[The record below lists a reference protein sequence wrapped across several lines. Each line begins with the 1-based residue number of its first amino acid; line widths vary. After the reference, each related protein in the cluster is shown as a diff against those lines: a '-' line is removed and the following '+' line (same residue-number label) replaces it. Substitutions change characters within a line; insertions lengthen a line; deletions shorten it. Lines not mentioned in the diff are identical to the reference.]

1 MIQTWQLE
9 APSRTQLLP
18 ADAVARLLDVG
29 SATEPAAAMLDFL
42 GAVAPVDYLT
52 LVEYVPPGRSAPA
65 EPVQA
70 EGHATPRLRNVT
82 YECFAH
88 YRQRFWRDDPA
99 TRIAHQLGRGDA
111 PAMPVAALHVQAD
124 DIPDAGWRA
133 EIYER
138 ALLSARLSLL
148 YAPLP
153 GSAWAINLYR
163 HRSSGPFGPD
173 EIDRV
178 LAVAPLLRQVHAGT
192 LHAGAA
198 APAALPA
205 RVARAQAALRR
216 QAPELSP
223 REQAVCARIACG
235 MGLDGIAAE
244 LDVAPSTVATWRKR
258 AYAKL
263 AVRGLSGGR
272 MQLARLLTH

>member
-1 MIQTWQLE
+1 MIQTWQLG
-9 APSRTQLLP
+9 APSHAQLLP
-18 ADAVARLLDVG
+18 ADAVASLLDVVSSG
-29 SATEPAAAMLDFL
+29 EPAAAMLACL
-42 GAVAPVDYLT
+42 GAFASVDYLT
-52 LVEYVPPGRSAPA
+52 LVEYVPPGRGAPA

-99 TRIAHQLGRGDA
+99 TRIAHQLGQGA
-111 PAMPVAALHVQAD
+111 TPSTPVAAIHVQAH
-124 DIPDAGWRA
+124 DIPDAVWRS

-138 ALLSARLSLL
+138 AQLSARLSLL

-153 GSAWAINLYR
+153 GSAWAVNLYR
-163 HRSSGPFGPD
+163 HRSSGDFGPD
-173 EIDRV
+173 EIARV
-178 LAVAPLLRQVHAGT
+178 LAVAPLLRQVHAST
-192 LHAGAA
+192 LRAGAGTQ
-198 APAALPA
+198 AALPA
-205 RVARAQAALRR
+205 RIERAQAALRR
-216 QAPELSP
+216 RVPELSP

-235 MGLDGIAAE
+235 LSLDGIAAE

-263 AVRGLSGGR
+263 AVHGLCGGR
-272 MQLARLLTH
+272 MQLARLLAH